1 MPNNKITS
9 LPYHNS
15 RRPRHQI
22 IMHNPFFFIFFTSP
36 PYHYYRQL
44 GKEQNKAV
52 SNSGAIMIVEWL
64 KPCQMTVHKTQVKH
78 VHTSVAVDI
87 APSISDATSRKW

>member
-1 MPNNKITS
+1 
-9 LPYHNS
+9 
-15 RRPRHQI
+15 
-22 IMHNPFFFIFFTSP
+22 MHNPFFLYFLRLVL
-36 PYHYYRQL
+36 YHHYYRQL
-44 GKEQNKAV
+44 GKEHNKAV